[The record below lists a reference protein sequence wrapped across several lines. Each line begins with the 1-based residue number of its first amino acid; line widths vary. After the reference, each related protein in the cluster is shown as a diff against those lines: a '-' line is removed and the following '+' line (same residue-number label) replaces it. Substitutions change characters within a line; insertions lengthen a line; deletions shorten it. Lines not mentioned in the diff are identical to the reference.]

1 MPADCLYEASAGICK
16 AGERH
21 MKVEYFTA
29 VLLCFALTLSA
40 CEINKNHLDAAETRY
55 DITDAGSDTVQAE
68 KSNDSAEPHYDF
80 NTDETGGYKPNNIE
94 IGISACKVEDFI
106 IM

>member
-1 MPADCLYEASAGICK
+1 
-16 AGERH
+16 

-68 KSNDSAEPHYDF
+68 KSNDSAEPHFDL
-80 NTDETGGYKPNNIE
+80 TRTIPAD
-94 IGISACKVEDFI
+94 ISQITLKFVYQPVKSRIFI